1 MTLFEWDNA
10 KASANWRK
18 HAITFETAQYVFDD
32 PHALT
37 EVDHIEGEIRW
48 RTIGLVGGTA
58 ILFVAHTIEEGQV
71 EKIRIIPLDTRL
83 GRNGCVMKTI
93 VRRTLGKYKLTEKQ
107 RRELEKLAAMPDE
120 TIDLSDIPEA
130 TEKFWKNA
138 VRNPWYR
145 PRKQQVTLRIDAD
158 VLAWLRRGG
167 KGYQSR
173 LNSLLRNAMLEQ
185 LRGKTEPHRG
195 KKKSA

>member
-58 ILFVAHTIEEGQV
+58 ILFVAHTIEEGDV
-71 EKIRIIPLDTRL
+71 EKIRIISARYATRQE
-83 GRNGCVMKTI
+83 RMRYEDN
-93 VRRTLGKYKLTEKQ
+93 RQ
-107 RRELEKLAAMPDE
+107 
-120 TIDLSDIPEA
+120 
-130 TEKFWKNA
+130 KNT
-138 VRNPWYR
+138 R
-145 PRKQQVTLRIDAD
+145 
-158 VLAWLRRGG
+158 
-167 KGYQSR
+167 
-173 LNSLLRNAMLEQ
+173 
-185 LRGKTEPHRG
+185 
-195 KKKSA
+195 

>member
-1 MTLFEWDNA
+1 M
-10 KASANWRK
+10 
-18 HAITFETAQYVFDD
+18 
-32 PHALT
+32 
-37 EVDHIEGEIRW
+37 
-48 RTIGLVGGTA
+48 
-58 ILFVAHTIEEGQV
+58 
-71 EKIRIIPLDTRL
+71 
-83 GRNGCVMKTI
+83 GRI
-93 VRRTLGKYKLTEKQ
+93 VRSTLADVKLTPRLK
-107 RRELEKLAAMPDE
+107 RETERLAAMPDGN
-120 TIDLSDIPEA
+120 IDLSDIPEA

-173 LNSLLRNAMLEQ
+173 LNALLRNAMLEK
-185 LRGKTEPHRG
+185 LSARNAPLRG

>member
-1 MTLFEWDNA
+1 MGRIVKSTVADV
-10 KASANWRK
+10 R
-18 HAITFETAQYVFDD
+18 
-32 PHALT
+32 LT
-37 EVDHIEGEIRW
+37 
-48 RTIGLVGGTA
+48 
-58 ILFVAHTIEEGQV
+58 
-71 EKIRIIPLDTRL
+71 P
-83 GRNGCVMKTI
+83 
-93 VRRTLGKYKLTEKQ
+93 KLK
-107 RRELEKLAAMPDE
+107 RESESLAAMPDD

-173 LNSLLRNAMLEQ
+173 LNSLLRDAMLAQ
-185 LRGKTEPHRG
+185 LRANEPLRR